1 MKITEHYN
9 LHKPDQDDFYDV
21 DVLNENMDKID
32 TVLKETQTAVS
43 NPAEQAPVFTP
54 AETRSS
60 LVSGEKLGTL
70 MGKIAKWLADL
81 KDSAFATIANNCTT
95 TEEGNVLDARQGQ
108 VLQGEVDEINSNLAG
123 YSFGETTDGQPGYR
137 KPGADTVIPFKK
149 GAKIG
154 ENIIYLGVGT
164 SFNVSAYKGYN
175 KFTVANNFLI
185 SNPYGKSE
193 GWVKWASGNRQ
204 HSLVAQVWSN
214 PSASYNANTGV
225 LSISCNTYKQ
235 NRIGEYNGIDGLSA
249 EVWIANPQVWLIM

>member
-70 MGKIAKWLADL
+70 MGKIAKWLTDL

-95 TEEGNVLDARQGQ
+95 TEEGSVLDARQGQ
-108 VLQGEVDEINSNLAG
+108 VLQGEVDEINSNMNALKKSVADG
-123 YSFGETTDGQPGYR
+123 KKSVASAISAKGISTATDATFAVMAANIGKIVTKKVIQIGSVTNGNHSQNFDI
-137 KPGADTVIPFKK
+137 KPYYA
-149 GAKIG
+149 
-154 ENIIYLGVGT
+154 
-164 SFNVSAYKGYN
+164 SYN
-175 KFTVANNFLI
+175 TLNNNNFLLANSRTYI
-185 SNPYGKSE
+185 CYPGSPVAVGSD
-193 GWVKWASGNRQ
+193 GIIAP
-204 HSLVAQVWSN
+204 SL
-214 PSASYNANTGV
+214 SYNAVTGI
-225 LSISCNTYKQ
+225 LTFNSNYSGHKEISGWW
-235 NRIGEYNGIDGLSA
+235 INGT
-249 EVWIANPQVWLIM
+249 VYLIT